1 MKQLNHMF
9 FFLSVTLW
17 CQISA
22 KEDYMLFR
30 DVLHILKDQVTSIRI
45 TNHLLYTML
54 FTDESPENAGLYTD
68 KAKKGFSSR
77 GLMGDDRNKYCN
89 AESFPKLVNAIHQ
102 KYLPLISQPT
112 HIYNQLK
119 NLVKTCKY
127 LPTSH
132 KEKLLAS
139 CSPDNPY
146 QLSRFIA
153 ACLLC
158 ASYQSNHLSVLQEK
172 GNEFYTFGIDFMNLD
187 CQILSAPL
195 SEEIWKGSQQS
206 FLQSHAEGNRFHDLN
221 IIERLLPKGYV
232 SENVFKFRGKEEDG
246 TIRPL
251 KDICSED
258 NTDIA
263 VTGEGGIG
271 KTTFLQQLLEDEFL
285 DSNKEP
291 AQYKTGHPI
300 PVFIELRRCPAL
312 IENWYEDQYKKTNF
326 ITRYIGQLL
335 ENHSSLAAVSQQTLT
350 SVEKELQ
357 RIPSNGLPQYLL
369 LLDGFNEV
377 SVAGKGTSQSC
388 RALLSN
394 EITVIHKEYPNVR
407 IIATSR
413 ETQSAYFTSSFRN
426 VNLIGLEKNDIKLHL
441 EKCNFSEASIGFT
454 LSSKELVKCLRIPLF
469 LCIFSCENQADLPF
483 LPETRG
489 EILYSF
495 FHRNSFFYNTRS
507 HAEATHTNPLD
518 KYQTAL
524 VLDFILPYIGWG
536 MEHQDIFSL
545 SETQLIQTIQNG
557 MDIVEHMILSAS
569 SIPYDDFSYDPE
581 LLNIAFHSLIKL
593 DKYEQK
599 IISCAFDYLGL
610 LYQYNEPEKNFRE
623 RRQYAFIHHYFRDY
637 FSAVLDIQFL
647 RMLPAIDINQF
658 MGLASVSYTYN
669 YFLNSHYWNQG
680 KKELISEV
688 LMEHHN
694 KPVLNSNTENWYL
707 PSYSTD
713 EQHVL
718 TDAINFC
725 QKYGMTYALHYL
737 LHNIL
742 MAIVYGRQELSGMD
756 LTGLNFKH
764 YNIFS
769 IPCSKKGATSTLTAQ
784 FDHSILPDYFFE
796 PEDHVNSI
804 EEYAYSSHHCFTLDD
819 FGTIKCWDIFSGCLE
834 YILQS
839 GAPNGPYDYS
849 PNGLMKISFDGQWLA
864 AKVYNNKQTDHSGC
878 LYVFNLQQPEQPPVI
893 LQPSKPGRTITSFS
907 FTFDSQSILY
917 LSDRYNMYCFDI
929 KSGKE
934 LYSQNFPDF
943 MKQTDLYA
951 ESACSTIYAFSG
963 EYDCFDSP
971 DFYPES
977 EDEEPVPD
985 ELFSDDDIDTDD
997 DWDESSTPTPCTL
1010 LKCDAVS
1017 GEVTV
1022 LYNFTGEPAASPI
1035 ARYFPSLDCFILF
1048 NEQTHCLERF
1058 SCSSGSSETVWCDIT
1073 MENGDS
1079 TPSAIQYCPESPRQC
1094 YIIYPDCCYHVDL
1107 ISHQQNGILMKYNV
1121 SALNKLIN
1129 DDEDMEEL
1137 IFYANIVPSCN
1148 RFIIRNSENTYEWD
1162 TANDTLRRRYNT
1174 ALYDCRDLLID
1185 KIHHLGIFVHQFN
1198 GVSIFSGNTPKLV
1211 NAFCYPNAEYY
1222 VSGCA
1227 YHESTMNLAL
1237 MFSKASH
1244 EYIEIINIRT
1254 GKREI
1259 IYSTLLAHET
1269 LKSVQFHPSG
1279 KYLLITLATKCLEYN
1294 LNTSETFTVKETET
1308 NELFIDGNYT
1318 NDSAPLI
1325 EIAIVEHFNYD
1336 VPRVEPHCDHFVV
1349 HRTSKNTTYTLDW
1362 RYYMP
1367 TLTPET
1373 AKNFLHYSYDIGAGA
1388 SYTKEEYQTYWCT
1401 QGFFL
1406 HDYPSAPVF
1415 QDIQCIKFNGKRS
1428 KTTVKK
1434 FEKLQMLYCR
1444 HDFPLANQYR
1454 TEKNCNSYA
1463 YCSDDFSE
1471 VIQIQDHR
1479 HIQYWHN
1486 LLTNAPCCEK
1496 YVYDN
1501 GTNTS
1506 DELSYAYV
1514 DTIIPWDSDSVL
1526 ACYEQYN
1533 LMQLKKSGHGQ
1544 SIQIPYT
1551 PGICIMN
1558 CSFYNVSTTD
1568 ELLEIIKYNGG
1579 KF

>member
-1 MKQLNHMF
+1 
-9 FFLSVTLW
+9 
-17 CQISA
+17 
-22 KEDYMLFR
+22 MLLK
-30 DVLHILKDQVTSIRI
+30 DVLHILQNQVGSNGI
-45 TNHLLYTML
+45 TNTGLYMML
-54 FTDESPENAGLYTD
+54 FKDEPLD
-68 KAKKGFSSR
+68 KTTFYVEEAKKRFSNR
-77 GLMGDDRNKYCN
+77 GLVGADSCKYCN
-89 AESFPKLVNAIHQ
+89 TEGFSNLVNTIQQ
-102 KYLPLISQPT
+102 KYLPLIHQHT
-112 HIYNQLK
+112 YIYNQLK
-119 NLVKTCKY
+119 NLVENCEY
-127 LPTSH
+127 LPETH
-132 KEKLLAS
+132 KKDLIAS

-153 ACLLC
+153 ACILC
-158 ASYQSNHLSVLQEK
+158 ASYQSNQLSLSQAK
-172 GNEFYTFGIDFMNLD
+172 KDKFYALGLDFMNLD
-187 CQILSAPL
+187 CHILSSPL
-195 SEEIWKGSQQS
+195 SEKIWKGSQQS
-206 FLQSHAEGNRFHDLN
+206 FLQSHTEGNRFHDLN

-232 SENVFKFRGKEEDG
+232 SENVFKFIGKEEDG
-246 TIRPL
+246 TIRSL

-258 NTDIA
+258 NADIA

-271 KTTFLQQLLEDEFL
+271 KTTFLQQILEDEFL
-285 DSNKEP
+285 DNNKEP
-291 AQYKTGHPI
+291 AKYKTGRPI
-300 PVFIELRRCPAL
+300 PIFIELRRCPAL
-312 IENWYEDQYKKTNF
+312 IEKWYEDYYKKTNF
-326 ITRYIGQLL
+326 ITRYIGQIL
-335 ENHSSLAAVSQQTLT
+335 ENHSSLDAVSQQTLS

-357 RIPSNGLPQYLL
+357 RIPSNGQPQYLL

-377 SVAGKGTSQSC
+377 SVAEKGASQSC
-388 RALLSN
+388 RVLLSN

-426 VNLIGLEKNDIKLHL
+426 INLIGLEEEDIKIHL
-441 EKCNFSEASIGFT
+441 EECNFSEASIGLT
-454 LSSKELVKCLRIPLF
+454 LSNKELVKCLRIPLF

-507 HAEATHTNPLD
+507 HAEDTHTNPLD

-524 VLDFILPYIGWG
+524 VLDFIIPYIGWF

-545 SETQLIQTIQNG
+545 SEAQLIQTIKNG
-557 MDIVEHMILSAS
+557 MNIVEHMILSAF
-569 SIPYDDFSYDPE
+569 SIPYDDFSYSPE
-581 LLNIAFHSLIKL
+581 LLNITFQSLIKQK
-593 DKYEQK
+593 KYEQK
-599 IISCAFDYLGL
+599 IIACAFDYLGL
-610 LYQYNEPEKNFRE
+610 LYQYNEPQKNFIE

-637 FSAVLDIQFL
+637 FSAILDTQFL
-647 RMLPAIDINQF
+647 HMLPAIDIDEF
-658 MGLASVSYTYN
+658 MNSGSSYTYN

-680 KKELISEV
+680 KKELISEI

-694 KPVLNSNTENWYL
+694 KPVLNPNTENWYL
-707 PSYSTD
+707 PDYSTD

-725 QKYGMTYALHYL
+725 RKYGMTYALHYL

-742 MAIVYGRQELSGMD
+742 MAIVYGRQELSGMN
-756 LTGLNFKH
+756 LTGLDFKH

-769 IPCSKKGATSTLTAQ
+769 IPCSKKGATYTLATQ
-784 FDHSILPDYFFE
+784 FDNSILPDYFFE
-796 PEDHVNSI
+796 PEDHVNSV
-804 EEYAYSSHHCFTLDD
+804 EEYAYSGHHCFTLDD
-819 FGTIKCWDIFSGCLE
+819 CGIIKCWDIFSGCLE

-864 AKVYNNKQTDHSGC
+864 TKVYINNETDHSGC
-878 LYVFNLQQPEQPPVI
+878 LYVFSLLNPEHPPII
-893 LQPSKPGRTITSFS
+893 LQPSEPGRTITSFS

-917 LSDRYNMYCFDI
+917 LSDRHNMYCFDI

-934 LYSQNFPDF
+934 LFRQHFQDF
-943 MKQTDLYA
+943 MKQTELYA
-951 ESACSTIYAFSG
+951 KSAESTIYAFSG
-963 EYDCFDSP
+963 EYDYFDSA
-971 DFYPES
+971 DFYPEF
-977 EDEEPVPD
+977 EDEESFS
-985 ELFSDDDIDTDD
+985 EETLSDDS
-997 DWDESSTPTPCTL
+997 WHESGTPVPCTL
-1010 LKCDAVS
+1010 LKCDSVS
-1017 GEVTV
+1017 GKVIT
-1022 LYNFTGEPAASPI
+1022 LYNFTGEPGTAPI

-1048 NEQTHCLERF
+1048 NGQTHCLERF
-1058 SCSSGSSETVWCDIT
+1058 SCSAKSAEYTWYDVT
-1073 MENGDS
+1073 MENNNS
-1079 TPSAIQYCPESPRQC
+1079 TPASIQYCPENPRQG
-1094 YIIYPDCCYHVDL
+1094 YIIYPGCCYHVDL
-1107 ISHQQNGILMKYNV
+1107 MSNQQNGILMKYNV

-1129 DDEDMEEL
+1129 DDNDMEEL
-1137 IFYANIVPSCN
+1137 IFYANIVPNCN

-1198 GVSIFSGNTPKLV
+1198 GVSIFGGSTPKLI

-1222 VSGCA
+1222 ASGCA

-1237 MFSKASH
+1237 MFSKPSH
-1244 EYIEIINIRT
+1244 EYIEIINIHT
-1254 GKREI
+1254 GKRKV
-1259 IYSTLLAHET
+1259 IYSTLQAHET
-1269 LKSVQFHPSG
+1269 LKSMQFHPSG
-1279 KYLLITLATKCLEYN
+1279 KYLLITLASKCLEYN
-1294 LNTSETFTVKETET
+1294 INTSKSFLVKAAEA

-1318 NDSAPLI
+1318 NDRIPLI
-1325 EIAIVEHFNYD
+1325 EVAIVEHFNYD
-1336 VPRVEPHCDHFVV
+1336 EPKIEPHCDYLAI

-1373 AKNFLHYSYDIGAGA
+1373 AKNFLHYSYDIGSGA
-1388 SYTKEEYQTYWCT
+1388 SYTKDEYQTYWCT

-1406 HDYPSAPVF
+1406 NNYPSDPVF
-1415 QDIQCIKFNGKRS
+1415 QNIQCIKFNGKRS
-1428 KTTVKK
+1428 KKIVKK
-1434 FEKLQMLYCR
+1434 FGKLQRLYCR
-1444 HDFPLANQYR
+1444 HDFPLTNQYR

-1471 VIQIQDHR
+1471 VIQIQEYR

-1486 LLTNAPCCEK
+1486 LLTDTPYCEK
-1496 YVYDN
+1496 YVYNN

-1514 DTIIPWDSDSVL
+1514 DTLIPWNSDSVL

-1533 LMQLKKSGHGQ
+1533 LMQLKKSGQGQ

-1558 CSFYNVSTTD
+1558 CSFYNVNATK
-1568 ELLEIIKYNGG
+1568 ELLQIIKYNGG